1 LLKLNRLGW
10 LALSLM
16 LFVSACGV
24 PDASPQ
30 AAATVQESPTEV
42 TQPGPSAT
50 PTAAEPLEDA
60 LAENILPK
68 TPTASV
74 VVAPTDVESASMQT
88 PAASVEITPTEVENT
103 PAKESVADVDATSE
117 GMGSEKAEANQ
128 GPSEE
133 QLRLLASFK
142 SQGAAPE
149 LLNEVWLNSEPLRL
163 ADLRGKVVLVEFW
176 TFG

>member
-1 LLKLNRLGW
+1 LLTLNRLGW
-10 LALSLM
+10 LALGLI
-16 LFVSACGV
+16 LFVSACSA

-30 AAATVQESPTEV
+30 AVATAQESPTKV
-42 TQPGPSAT
+42 IQPEPSAT
-50 PTAAEPLEDA
+50 PRATKSVENA
-60 LAENILPK
+60 LAENRRPK
-68 TPTASV
+68 TPTTRV
-74 VVAPTDVESASMQT
+74 VVAPTEVENAT
-88 PAASVEITPTEVENT
+88 TEAPTASVETTPTEVKNT
-103 PAKESVADVDATSE
+103 PAEEPVADVEATSK

-133 QLRLLASFK
+133 QLRLLASLK

-163 ADLRGKVVLVEFW
+163 ADLRGKVILVEFW